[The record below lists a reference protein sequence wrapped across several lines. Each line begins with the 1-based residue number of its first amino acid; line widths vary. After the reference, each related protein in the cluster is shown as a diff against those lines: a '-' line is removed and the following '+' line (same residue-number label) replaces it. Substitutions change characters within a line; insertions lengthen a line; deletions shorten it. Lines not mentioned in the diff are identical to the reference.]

1 MTAFEPQISG
11 VGSDC
16 PTSRATTTAPLF
28 EPFKFS
34 TEATPLPKMPPLKIF
49 NNLKTLKW
57 SISGILSTPSP
68 APQPVSFYFD
78 AFDDRKRRHGGVT
91 AASRQRHCGRGP
103 TMWHLKSFFLEMSYF
118 LRDPFLKC
126 PIFPVSQNAFRN
138 RFFWGGGRTFRFIEK
153 NVGPEWETQKSV
165 FANGILWRLHLL
177 LK

>member
-11 VGSDC
+11 VGSDR
-16 PTSRATTTAPLF
+16 PSSRATTTAPLF

-91 AASRQRHCGRGP
+91 ASRQRHCSVSAAAARRCDI
-103 TMWHLKSFFLEMSYF
+103 LKVFFS
-118 LRDPFLKC
+118 KC
-126 PIFPVSQNAFRN
+126 PIFYATPFWNVP
-138 RFFWGGGRTFRFIEK
+138 FFLSVKMPSEIDFFG
-153 NVGPEWETQKSV
+153 VGVARSDS
-165 FANGILWRLHLL
+165 
-177 LK
+177 